1 MAYRSPSQIRQYVS
15 DVGVSKAEMSTGRI
29 MVLGA
34 LAGAYI
40 AMAAMVAYSVSYTLG
55 GWAGP
60 GMIRLVASSV
70 FTVGIV
76 MVLVGGAELFTG
88 NMLLSVALLDR
99 RISAA
104 QALRNWGLVFLSN
117 AIGAAFAALLFWQ
130 TGLAQQGDGAVGVAL
145 ASAASAKASMAWWTG
160 FTRGVLCNW
169 LVALSVW
176 MSYSA
181 DSVSGRVLPAT
192 MAVASFVAIGG
203 EHCVANMFY
212 IPAGYLV
219 SGASAA
225 TILTGMFRN
234 LVPVTLG
241 NMVGGGLLVAAM
253 YWLGYPKE

>member
-1 MAYRSPSQIRQYVS
+1 MAHKAPLQIRQYVS
-15 DVGVSKAEMSTGRI
+15 DIGVSKAETSTGRTL
-29 MVLGA
+29 VLGI

-40 AMAAMVAYSVSYTLG
+40 AMAAMVAYSVAYTLG
-55 GWAGP
+55 DWAGP
-60 GMIRLVASSV
+60 GMIRLISGSV

-88 NMLLSVALLDR
+88 NMLLTVALLDR
-99 RISAA
+99 RITAT
-104 QALRNWGLVFLSN
+104 QAVRNWGLVFVSN
-117 AIGAAFAALLFWQ
+117 AVGAGFAAWLFWQ
-130 TGLAQQGDGAVGVAL
+130 TGLAQQGGGAVGAAL

-181 DSVSGRVLPAT
+181 DNVSGRILPAM

-212 IPAGYLV
+212 IPAGFLI
-219 SGASAA
+219 SGAPMGE
-225 TILTGMFRN
+225 ILRGMLHN

-241 NMVGGGLLVAAM
+241 NMVGGGLLVAAF
-253 YWLGYPKE
+253 YWLAYPRE